1 MLVKDLREEISR
13 RPARG
18 ARGGKKGS
26 AKRNSNTCKM
36 DMRLEFIQ
44 TRDLYK
50 GNELCLISPSSLDE
64 EIGYGS

>member
-1 MLVKDLREEISR
+1 MLAKDLGEEISR
-13 RPARG
+13 RPPRG
-18 ARGGKKGS
+18 AGGGKKGS
-26 AKRNSNTCKM
+26 EKRNSNTCDM

-44 TRDLYK
+44 TSDLYK